1 MFSGAPRRPFRRPS
15 AHNQFAVSSRLRI
28 KGVFGKEGGIRLPH
42 RSEQSGSGVP
52 STSTGQSQLWKL
64 QKCNRGNRGGVD
76 SASFGNCICAIG
88 VVGMGPTCAEARNPG
103 QSAAQS
109 PSSPS
114 AGGSGA
120 APDRDAR
127 RRRWARAITRAK
139 MRSPRRIV
147 SRCSAECAGGP
158 RFAVAR
164 RLVNGLCANSFT
176 SLRFAATHRIAVL
189 AKECAQSKR
198 GIRPPI
204 PHFPYQPCMAC
215 RNQQH
220 RRPL

>member
-1 MFSGAPRRPFRRPS
+1 MFSGAPRRPS

-120 APDRDAR
+120 APV
-127 RRRWARAITRAK
+127 IG
-139 MRSPRRIV
+139 V
-147 SRCSAECAGGP
+147 NYYCRCASIIFAG
-158 RFAVAR
+158 
-164 RLVNGLCANSFT
+164 
-176 SLRFAATHRIAVL
+176 
-189 AKECAQSKR
+189 
-198 GIRPPI
+198 RPPVEDAFEL
-204 PHFPYQPCMAC
+204 P
-215 RNQQH
+215 RSDSWG
-220 RRPL
+220 RRTPGWPSGGRSCQWQLQWP